1 MSLLD
6 FFLLAVTLLVLLP
19 VAVLFTEVLFAISNR
34 SNPPAARGERLRLAV
49 IMPAHNE
56 ASVIAAALQS
66 VRPQLEWTDRML
78 VVADNCSD
86 ETANIAIKEGA
97 EVIVR
102 NDLTHRGKGYA
113 LDFGVRHLRTDPT
126 SVVIF
131 LDADCRV
138 APDSISQL
146 ARKAAQMMRPV
157 QALYLMRAPRS
168 AEVLTRIGQ
177 FAWTVKNH
185 VRPLGLHKLGL
196 PCQLMGTGMAF
207 PWSCIESAE
216 LATDHIV
223 EDLKLGIDLARA
235 GTPPLFVPEA
245 LVTSDFPASR
255 EGMREQ
261 RTRWEHGHI
270 GTILGEVPS
279 LILDAFRSKDIK
291 LLAFALDLS
300 VPPLALLS
308 LVTCVVWS
316 ASAFLYVFAKVQLP
330 LVIATSAAA
339 LLAVS
344 VLLSWARYGRNIVS
358 LGDLLLAAP
367 YAIWKIP
374 LYARFLVAR
383 QKRWVRSKRDEDPK

>member
-1 MSLLD
+1 M
-6 FFLLAVTLLVLLP
+6 AVP
-19 VAVLFTEVLFAISNR
+19 S
-34 SNPPAARGERLRLAV
+34 
-49 IMPAHNE
+49 MAH
-56 ASVIAAALQS
+56 
-66 VRPQLEWTDRML
+66 
-78 VVADNCSD
+78 
-86 ETANIAIKEGA
+86 
-97 EVIVR
+97 
-102 NDLTHRGKGYA
+102 
-113 LDFGVRHLRTDPT
+113 
-126 SVVIF
+126 
-131 LDADCRV
+131 CRV
-138 APDSISQL
+138 VDCSWLAMAVHEGRARPRTKIIS
-146 ARKAAQMMRPV
+146 R
-157 QALYLMRAPRS
+157 
-168 AEVLTRIGQ
+168 
-177 FAWTVKNH
+177 
-185 VRPLGLHKLGL
+185 
-196 PCQLMGTGMAF
+196 
-207 PWSCIESAE
+207 
-216 LATDHIV
+216 
-223 EDLKLGIDLARA
+223 